1 MFWSIAELLCKNEVQ
16 VMVITGSLSMNE
28 SQLFRARDTPT
39 TANRIRNPGCRSAYS
54 YGLACLISMNLLM

>member
-1 MFWSIAELLCKNEVQ
+1 
-16 VMVITGSLSMNE
+16 MVITGSLSMNE

-39 TANRIRNPGCRSAYS
+39 TANRIRNPGYRSAYS